1 MIKKFAYFI
10 GLFISLIG
18 AGCSLGWAIHLKEWG
33 MLVGVIALII
43 AAVPTV
49 KQWIQ
54 KLISE

>member
-1 MIKKFAYFI
+1 MKKILYFLGSFAVLV
-10 GLFISLIG
+10 GS
-18 AGCSLGWAIHLKEWG
+18 GCSLGWAIKLKEWG

-49 KQWIQ
+49 KRWIQ